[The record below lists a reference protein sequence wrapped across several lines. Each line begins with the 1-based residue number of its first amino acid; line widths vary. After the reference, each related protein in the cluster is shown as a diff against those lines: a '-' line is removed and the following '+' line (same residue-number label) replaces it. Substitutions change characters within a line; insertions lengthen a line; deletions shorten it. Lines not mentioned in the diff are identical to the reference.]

1 MPTLKISL
9 FGNLHISLDG
19 DRTVEL
25 EPATRSMLAYL
36 LLYQYRRPRT
46 ARPRRELLANQFW
59 SDYEERQA
67 RRCLSTALW
76 RLRRSLEA
84 EGIPGDAYIVTNNDE
99 VGFNFASDHWLDVTA
114 FEEKMAQGMRR
125 PVASMTEAD
134 ARALQEALSLY
145 VGDLFED
152 CYDDWILRHRERL
165 HLQYLSSLGRLMQY
179 FEAKQLFGKALAYGR
194 KILSVDPLR
203 EQIHRYLMRLYV
215 RNDQPGLAVQQ
226 YETCERILHEELGI
240 APMAETQTLYQRI
253 ISGKPLDDVTA
264 VSSEPQKS
272 LQQALQQLRQA
283 MHALADAQDRLDDAR
298 ELVVELAREKT
309 LDSQLR
315 HERLD

>member
-46 ARPRRELLANQFW
+46 AKPRRELLANQFW

-76 RLRRSLEA
+76 RLRRSLEK
-84 EGIPGDAYIVTNNDE
+84 EGISGDAYIVTNNDE

-114 FEEKMAQGMRR
+114 FEEMTAQGLRR

-134 ARALQEALSLY
+134 ARALQQALSLY

-179 FEAKQLFGKALAYGR
+179 FESKHLFSKALGYGR
-194 KILSVDPLR
+194 MILSVDPLR
-203 EQIHRYLMRLYV
+203 EQVHRYMMRLYV

-226 YETCERILHEELGI
+226 YETCEKVLHDELGI
-240 APMAETQTLYQRI
+240 SPMAETQTLYQRI
-253 ISGKPLDDVTA
+253 TSGKPLKDV
-264 VSSEPQKS
+264 VPDSGKPEEP
-272 LQQALQQLRQA
+272 LQQALLQLRQA
-283 MHALADAQDRLDDAR
+283 MEALADAQDKLDEAR
-298 ELVVELAREKT
+298 ELVVELAEEKT
-309 LDSQLR
+309 LDPRLSP
-315 HERLD
+315 ER